1 MKKEIVLDQKPYYI
15 KENELPCLITY
26 PEKTGGSDFS
36 IMLAADLFSRGSK
49 ILFFTA
55 YPMAKDNFTEQISE
69 SEVSYI
75 TNKNELSSNSRCIL
89 VESGN
94 EELFVYTIQ
103 KLDDI
108 NDRVIFIKNIEMFSE
123 ALLMTCINFEKI
135 ILSGDID
142 LCSNIELILQKKFHT
157 KIFFN
162 QPNSMKDVLI
172 PQLEKYTGYFLSEN
186 MKGITKLRLL

>member
-15 KENELPCLITY
+15 TENELPCLITY

-36 IMLAADLFSRGSK
+36 ITLVADLFSRGSK

-55 YPMAKDNFTEQISE
+55 YPMAKDNFSEQISE
-69 SEVSYI
+69 SEISYI
-75 TNKNELSSNSRCIL
+75 TSNSELSSDSQCIL

-94 EELFVYTIQ
+94 EELFLYTIQ
-103 KLDDI
+103 NLKDI
-108 NDRVIFIKNIEMFSE
+108 EDRVIFIKNIETFSE
-123 ALLMTCINFEKI
+123 ALLITCINFEKI

-142 LCSNIELILQKKFHT
+142 ECLNKELILQKKFHA

-162 QPNSMKDVLI
+162 QPNSMRDVLI
-172 PQLEKYTGYFLSEN
+172 PQLEKYTGYLLSDSKEGIIKIN
-186 MKGITKLRLL
+186 M